1 MRSMMMLLCAG
12 CRHLAP
18 GEVCAPDAQLDFRL
32 SISELQAWEGRTVWV
47 AAQEQAWRGAMTE
60 QVRGAA
66 GPSSRQ
72 AVLLSAV
79 VQQGTV
85 SASCPRSLS
94 QNVQP
99 FWAAFI
105 DVDGDGQVTPIDILI
120 IINELN
126 SQNSQSRSREDEGDP
141 NGAAQSGA
149 NALAGGEGE
158 GASQSAVTSAGLN
171 EDWSSRCG
179 AG

>member
-1 MRSMMMLLCAG
+1 MMMLLCAG

-105 DVDGDGQVTPIDILI
+105 DVDGDGRCSPPDVGVMRREFAWPPGGF
-120 IINELN
+120 
-126 SQNSQSRSREDEGDP
+126 SRTFPSWERLAWSPVGSLVGVDRPDGSKTQFCEDLF
-141 NGAAQSGA
+141 GAPAP
-149 NALAGGEGE
+149 
-158 GASQSAVTSAGLN
+158 
-171 EDWSSRCG
+171 D
-179 AG
+179 

>member
-1 MRSMMMLLCAG
+1 MMMLLCAG

-47 AAQEQAWRGAMTE
+47 AAQEQR
-60 QVRGAA
+60 RGAA

-99 FWAAFI
+99 FWAAYI
-105 DVDGDGQVTPIDILI
+105 DVDGDGRCSPADVGVMRPEFAWPPGGFSRTFPSWERLEWSPVGSLVGVDRPDGSRTPFCENLF
-120 IINELN
+120 
-126 SQNSQSRSREDEGDP
+126 
-141 NGAAQSGA
+141 GAPAP
-149 NALAGGEGE
+149 
-158 GASQSAVTSAGLN
+158 
-171 EDWSSRCG
+171 D
-179 AG
+179 